1 VQSDP
6 IPSAGA
12 DPEAPGPDAADE
24 APVDPDP
31 DPETDPDADP
41 AADPDDPDTD
51 PEADPDAE
59 APAEADVP
67 ELDELHPATNIAA
80 TTSVAPVRDD
90 RRSCALSVIV
100 LSSLRGRG
108 VPTPPALAARFSP

>member
-1 VQSDP
+1 MQSDP

-12 DPEAPGPDAADE
+12 DAEAPDPADE
-24 APVDPDP
+24 APV

-41 AADPDDPDTD
+41 AAEPDDPDTD

-100 LSSLRGRG
+100 LSSLRGCG

>member
-1 VQSDP
+1 MQSDP
-6 IPSAGA
+6 IPSAG
-12 DPEAPGPDAADE
+12 ADE

-31 DPETDPDADP
+31 DPDPDADP
-41 AADPDDPDTD
+41 AAEPDDADTD
-51 PEADPDAE
+51 PETDPDAE

-100 LSSLRGRG
+100 LSSLRGCG

>member
-12 DPEAPGPDAADE
+12 DAEAPGADAADE
-24 APVDPDP
+24 APVDP
-31 DPETDPDADP
+31 EADP

-51 PEADPDAE
+51 PEADPGAE
-59 APAEADVP
+59 APADVP

-90 RRSCALSVIV
+90 RRSCALSVICCP
-100 LSSLRGRG
+100 LCAGAESPLRPR
-108 VPTPPALAARFSP
+108 